1 MLNRLKLLTGL
12 VLMTTSAAASADM
25 VKVDMQTSAGTIV
38 LALDADKAPATV
50 ANFVEYANDGFYDG
64 TVFHRVIEGFMIQG
78 GGHTESLAKKET
90 RAPIQNEANNGLSN
104 VRGSIAMARTNDPH
118 SATAQFFIN
127 HGDNGRLD
135 FRSETSYGYG
145 YTVFGQVVEGMDVV
159 DKIAEMP
166 TGAQGPFRSDV
177 PQPLVV
183 IESVRIVD
191 SE

>member
-166 TGAQGPFRSDV
+166 TGAQCPFRSDV

>member
-1 MLNRLKLLTGL
+1 MLNRLTFLTGL
-12 VLMTTSAAASADM
+12 VLMTTSAAATADM
-25 VKVDMQTSAGTIV
+25 VKVDMQTSAGKIV
-38 LALDADKAPATV
+38 LALDADKAPTTV

-90 RAPIQNEANNGLSN
+90 RDPIQNEANNGLSN

-127 HGDNGRLD
+127 PGDNGRLD

-145 YTVFGQVVEGMDVV
+145 YTVFGKVIEGMDVV

-183 IESVRIVD
+183 IESVRIID